1 MLSSG
6 ILDFAIGIVFTFL
19 AVSLAAGAAT
29 EALSSIIKWRSR
41 TLIKGVQ
48 DLLNDKDFTLLASQ
62 VYQHGL
68 INPRGDGTNQPSWWA
83 RWRKSPAYIDSNHF
97 AAALL
102 DTLKNP
108 PPPSDG
114 APAPAPA
121 PALAPT
127 PTPAPESPP
136 APAPGAAGAAAA
148 AAILDLKNAVAGQL
162 ANNPQLKQM
171 LDGIIERAEGNG
183 SG

>member
-29 EALSSIIKWRSR
+29 EALSSILKWRSR

-102 DTLKNP
+102 D
-108 PPPSDG
+108 
-114 APAPAPA
+114 
-121 PALAPT
+121 
-127 PTPAPESPP
+127 
-136 APAPGAAGAAAA
+136 
-148 AAILDLKNAVAGQL
+148 
-162 ANNPQLKQM
+162 
-171 LDGIIERAEGNG
+171 
-183 SG
+183 